1 MVVNTLCSRLP
12 LLPNIIVLLL
22 FTTIS
27 DSTNSNSDLNALL
40 SFKSLITKD
49 PMGALS
55 SWDGDASNRSAPH
68 FCRWNGV
75 TCSSDQHGSHVTAL
89 RLRAF
94 GLEGNISQS
103 LGNLSHLQTLDLSN
117 NNLEGE
123 IPSSIGN
130 LFALHSLNLSVNH
143 LSGNVPQSIGR
154 LSELEILNFRD
165 NDIVGSIP
173 SSVLNLT
180 GLTMLSATENYM
192 TGRIPDWLGN
202 LTDLTD
208 LNLAWN
214 NFSGQIPQALGKL
227 TNLARLTMQGN
238 QLEGLISPT
247 LFNISSL
254 EILDLGYNKLS
265 GSLPPDIGFTLP
277 NIVVF
282 NVCYTKFEGPVP
294 SSLSNIS
301 VLQQLILH
309 GNRFH
314 GRIPPNIGVHG
325 SLTNLEL
332 GNNQLQVVDTKDWDF
347 LTPLVNCSHLKYLNL
362 ELNSISGIL
371 PNAVSNLSYELE
383 ALLMGGNQI
392 TGTVPSGIGRLQ
404 KLQILD
410 LSDNLFTGAVPSS
423 IGKLSSLDS
432 LVLFSN
438 KFDGEIPSS
447 LGNLTKLTELV
458 LYSNDLH
465 GSMPP
470 SLGNMTILESI
481 DLSYNRL
488 SGQIPQEILSMYSLT
503 KFLNLSNNFF
513 SGPISQ
519 QIRLLIS
526 LGTMD
531 LSSNNLSGEIP
542 HTLGSCV
549 TLQFLYL
556 QGNLLQGQI
565 PVELN
570 ALRGLEVLDISS
582 NNLSGPIPDFLG
594 DFQVLKKLNLSFNNL
609 SGPVLDRG
617 IFHNNATSVSL
628 SGNAMLCGG
637 PGFFQLPPCST
648 QATYGRSNHQRMHV
662 LAFSFTGAL
671 VVFVCITACYFM
683 KRASDKASD
692 AEHGLVTLPRNKYKR
707 ISYAEL
713 YEATDSFSDSNLV
726 GRGRFGTVYKGIL
739 HDDSNTETVAVK
751 VLDLKQQGASRTF
764 FTECDALK
772 RIKHRKLVKVITV
785 CDSLDN
791 NGDEFK
797 ALVLEFIPN
806 GTLDEWLHPSALV
819 TNRAT
824 GSLSIIQRLNI
835 ALDVAEALAYLHHHS
850 NPSIVHCD
858 IKPSNILL
866 DENMTAHVG
875 DFGLARILNM
885 DACEHNSGGSSS
897 AGIRGTIGYLAPE
910 HAMGLRV
917 GVEAEVYSYGVL
929 LMEILTKLRPTD
941 HTSFDGA
948 TSLVKHVEMAYPYR
962 LLEILDAI
970 MLQGSTSHSTQET
983 MDMVIIPVVRIGLAC
998 CRTAASQRIRM
1009 DEVVKEL
1016 NDIKKTWEDHF
1027 AEITGATG
1035 RAADGRAI
1043 H

>member
-1 MVVNTLCSRLP
+1 MILT
-12 LLPNIIVLLL
+12 
-22 FTTIS
+22 
-27 DSTNSNSDLNALL
+27 STA
-40 SFKSLITKD
+40 TRRR
-49 PMGALS
+49 PR
-55 SWDGDASNRSAPH
+55 ASH
-68 FCRWNGV
+68 
-75 TCSSDQHGSHVTAL
+75 
-89 RLRAF
+89 
-94 GLEGNISQS
+94 
-103 LGNLSHLQTLDLSN
+103 
-117 NNLEGE
+117 
-123 IPSSIGN
+123 
-130 LFALHSLNLSVNH
+130 
-143 LSGNVPQSIGR
+143 
-154 LSELEILNFRD
+154 
-165 NDIVGSIP
+165 
-173 SSVLNLT
+173 
-180 GLTMLSATENYM
+180 
-192 TGRIPDWLGN
+192 
-202 LTDLTD
+202 
-208 LNLAWN
+208 
-214 NFSGQIPQALGKL
+214 
-227 TNLARLTMQGN
+227 
-238 QLEGLISPT
+238 
-247 LFNISSL
+247 
-254 EILDLGYNKLS
+254 
-265 GSLPPDIGFTLP
+265 
-277 NIVVF
+277 
-282 NVCYTKFEGPVP
+282 
-294 SSLSNIS
+294 
-301 VLQQLILH
+301 
-309 GNRFH
+309 
-314 GRIPPNIGVHG
+314 
-325 SLTNLEL
+325 
-332 GNNQLQVVDTKDWDF
+332 
-347 LTPLVNCSHLKYLNL
+347 
-362 ELNSISGIL
+362 
-371 PNAVSNLSYELE
+371 
-383 ALLMGGNQI
+383 
-392 TGTVPSGIGRLQ
+392 
-404 KLQILD
+404 
-410 LSDNLFTGAVPSS
+410 
-423 IGKLSSLDS
+423 LDS

-447 LGNLTKLTELV
+447 LGNLTKLTELD
-458 LYSNDLH
+458 LHSNDLH

-531 LSSNNLSGEIP
+531 FSGNNLSGEIP

-819 TNRAT
+819 ANRAT

-897 AGIRGTIGYLAPE
+897 AGIRGTIGYLAP
-910 HAMGLRV
+910 GWQRLRLYV
-917 GVEAEVYSYGVL
+917 
-929 LMEILTKLRPTD
+929 
-941 HTSFDGA
+941 
-948 TSLVKHVEMAYPYR
+948 
-962 LLEILDAI
+962 
-970 MLQGSTSHSTQET
+970 
-983 MDMVIIPVVRIGLAC
+983 
-998 CRTAASQRIRM
+998 
-1009 DEVVKEL
+1009 
-1016 NDIKKTWEDHF
+1016 
-1027 AEITGATG
+1027 
-1035 RAADGRAI
+1035 
-1043 H
+1043 